1 MSIFINTFSR
11 WCFSAHYYI
20 LIPQSDYII
29 IASSSIGNLNPAA
42 RLRFATL
49 KYPYMDISD
58 YDKDKS
64 LIYIAM
70 HTHDIDSRQRIKVGF
85 MF

>member
-11 WCFSAHYYI
+11 WCFSAHYYT

-29 IASSSIGNLNPAA
+29 IASSSIGILDLAE
-42 RLRFATL
+42 RLSNIV
-49 KYPYMDISD
+49 KYLYIDISD
-58 YDKDKS
+58 YDKDES
-64 LIYIAM
+64 LVYIPM
-70 HTHDIDSRQRIKVGF
+70 HTHDVDSRQRIKVGF